1 MMKPEQYENIVA
13 LLKEA
18 LEFYG
23 NQENYIEKPMND
35 GLVSMTELDTGNQA
49 RFALEKIKEFTKAT
63 DKMEAE
69 FVKNMVDAI
78 ENDDSPEN
86 VMKIIETYKKIGN
99 GN

>member
-1 MMKPEQYENIVA
+1 MKPEQYENMVA

-18 LEFYG
+18 LDFYG
-23 NQENYIEKPMND
+23 DEHNYDQP
-35 GLVSMTELDTGNQA
+35 TGNTALIVMDRGSQA
-49 RFALEKIKEFTKAT
+49 RFALEKIKEFTEAT
-63 DKMEAE
+63 DKMEVE

-86 VMKIIETYKKIGN
+86 VMKIIENYKKIGS